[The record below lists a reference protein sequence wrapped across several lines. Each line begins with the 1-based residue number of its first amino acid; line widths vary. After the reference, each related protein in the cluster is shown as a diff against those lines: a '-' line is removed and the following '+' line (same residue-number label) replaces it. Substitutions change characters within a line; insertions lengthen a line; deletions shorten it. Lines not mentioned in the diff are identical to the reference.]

1 MGRLDEKVAIV
12 TGSGRGIGRATAKLF
27 GAEGAKV
34 VVLSRTPENVER
46 VVADIQADGGEALG
60 VVCDI
65 ADPHQIT
72 ASVKKVIEEYGRIDI
87 LVNNAFD
94 PSAVLSSVIDLSTE
108 QLQRNFE
115 MGPIAYLRMM
125 QACYPHL
132 KASGEGRII
141 NFGST
146 AGVVAI
152 EGYAPYGMAKE
163 AVRALTR
170 SAARVGHRRDHRQQP
185 SPGGG
190 HMGSCRIRRTTADQ
204 CARPLRI
211 AREGRRARRT
221 LPLQPRR
228 AVFDRIQLRPRRR
241 LHDRRRTLNLGDEG
255 RLSGLRRLRSPDSW
269 CVPSCRTYC
278 GPRPLTR
285 RPSPRRWA
293 CLQAA

>member
-12 TGSGRGIGRATAKLF
+12 TGSGRGIGRATAELF
-27 GAEGAKV
+27 AAEGAKV

-46 VVADIQADGGEALG
+46 VVAGIQAGGGDALG

-72 ASVKKVIEEYGRIDI
+72 ESVNKVIEEYGRIDI
-87 LVNNAFD
+87 LINNAFD
-94 PSAVLSSVIDLSTE
+94 PSVVLSSVIDLPVE

-146 AGVVAI
+146 AGVLAI

-170 SAARVGHRRDHRQQP
+170 SAAREWAKDGITVNNLLPVADTWGAASSEAPPPANALGRYGSPEKDVAPVVLFLASRDAQYLTGYSLTP
-185 SPGGG
+185 DGGF
-190 HMGSCRIRRTTADQ
+190 MIDA
-204 CARPLRI
+204 AR
-211 AREGRRARRT
+211 
-221 LPLQPRR
+221 
-228 AVFDRIQLRPRRR
+228 
-241 LHDRRRTLNLGDEG
+241 
-255 RLSGLRRLRSPDSW
+255 
-269 CVPSCRTYC
+269 
-278 GPRPLTR
+278 
-285 RPSPRRWA
+285 
-293 CLQAA
+293 